1 MYKVVIKVQLLI
13 SEDMIKEARRLISG
27 GTIRSIAIFE
37 TETGVVIKL
46 VNNEQEAGLFIRNN
60 TPKDEMPYSS
70 VIVNLCDCLEGRI
83 QI

>member
-1 MYKVVIKVQLLI
+1 MQLLI
-13 SEDMIKEARRLISG
+13 NEDMIKEARRLISG
-27 GTIRSIAIFE
+27 GSIRSIAIFE
-37 TETGVVIKL
+37 TETGEVIKF

-70 VIVNLCDCLEGRI
+70 VIVNLIDCLEGRI